1 MKTKELLKLIIYK
14 KKKNKKKNKI
24 IIIIIIIIII
34 KNIYIH
40 LIFTYQR
47 IKKEKSFVM
56 NLK

>member
-14 KKKNKKKNKI
+14 KKKKKKI
-24 IIIIIIIIII
+24 IIIII
-34 KNIYIH
+34 NIYIH